1 MRSERFT
8 FPGHGGDALA
18 ARLDLP
24 DGPIGAYALF
34 AHCFTCGKDIF
45 AATRISET
53 LTGKGIGVLRFDFTG
68 LGSSEGEFANTNFS
82 SNIEDLL
89 AAARQMAA
97 DGRAPDLLIGHSLGG
112 AAVIAAAGALPGVRA
127 VVTIGAPSD
136 PGHVTHL
143 FSDTEDRILAEGEA
157 EVRVGGRPFR
167 VQRQFLEDVAEQPQ
181 VERIRTL
188 KRPLL
193 ICHSPID
200 AIVGIENAQHIFVEA
215 KHPKSFLSLDDADHL
230 LSRRPDAE
238 YVAAVIAS
246 WAARFVCPDAVS
258 ATGPAA
264 VEGAVVVEETRR
276 GKFQQ
281 AIRLGPHRL
290 IADEP
295 ASFGGDDTGPNPYDL
310 VLAGLGACT
319 AMTMRLYADK
329 KGIPLERA
337 AVTLR
342 HDKIH
347 AEDCADCETR
357 VGKVDVVERT
367 LALTGDL
374 TTDQRQKL
382 LEIADRCPVHRTLE
396 GEVKVRTGLKH

>member
-53 LTGKGIGVLRFDFTG
+53 LTGRGIGVLRFDFTG

-89 AAARQMAA
+89 AAARQMAEG
-97 DGRAPDLLIGHSLGG
+97 GRAPDLLIGHSLGG
-112 AAVIAAAGALPGVRA
+112 AAVIAAAAALPSVRA
-127 VVTIGAPSD
+127 VVTIGAPAD
-136 PGHVTHL
+136 PGHVAHL
-143 FSDTEDRILAEGEA
+143 FADTEDRILAEGEA
-157 EVRVGGRPFR
+157 EVSVGGRPFR

-230 LSRRPDAE
+230 LSRRADAE

-246 WAARFVCPDAVS
+246 WAARFVCPDTA
-258 ATGPAA
+258 AAAGPAA

-281 AIRLGPHRL
+281 AIRLGPHQL
-290 IADEP
+290 TADEP

-319 AMTMRLYADK
+319 AMTLRLYADK
-329 KGIPLERA
+329 KGIPLDRA
-337 AVTLR
+337 SVTLR

-347 AEDCADCETR
+347 AQDCADCETR

-367 LALTGDL
+367 IVLTGDL
-374 TTDQRQKL
+374 SADQRQNL
-382 LEIADRCPVHRTLE
+382 LQIADRCPVHKTLE
-396 GEVKVRTGLKH
+396 GEVKIRTDLKD